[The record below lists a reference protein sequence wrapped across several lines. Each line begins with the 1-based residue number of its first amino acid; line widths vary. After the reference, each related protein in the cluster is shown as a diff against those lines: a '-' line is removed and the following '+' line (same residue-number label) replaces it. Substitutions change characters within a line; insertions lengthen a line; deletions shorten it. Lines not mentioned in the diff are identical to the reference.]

1 MHKRNKKNTQVD
13 DAKDNDAVMTMYSL
27 IEYRYLWQ
35 YYKNKLA
42 LNSAVSIVGFSTD
55 NNISVSFKF
64 NEKITGQAGD
74 DDAKNIERVVLL
86 RHLSIFWRTLEM
98 PLSNCD
104 LILTYVN
111 CDLLSSAVANQATMF
126 QL

>member
-1 MHKRNKKNTQVD
+1 MH
-13 DAKDNDAVMTMYSL
+13 
-27 IEYRYLWQ
+27 
-35 YYKNKLA
+35 
-42 LNSAVSIVGFSTD
+42 SAGGIVGFSTD